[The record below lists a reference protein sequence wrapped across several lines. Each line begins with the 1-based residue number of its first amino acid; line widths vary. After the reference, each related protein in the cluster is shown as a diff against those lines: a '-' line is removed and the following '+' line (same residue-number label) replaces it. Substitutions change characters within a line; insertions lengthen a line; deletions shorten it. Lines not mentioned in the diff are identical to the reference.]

1 MALNGGS
8 YPWSGPNEHSG
19 ACVYGAF
26 CTEDVN
32 ADGAVTVVDLLQ
44 ILGAFGQV
52 FSG

>member
-32 ADGAVTVVDLLQ
+32 ADVAVTVGDLLQ
-44 ILGAFGQV
+44 ILGAYCQV
-52 FSG
+52 C